1 MAAAEAANCIME
13 VSCGQA
19 ESSEKPNAEDMTSKD
34 YYFDSY
40 AHFGIHEE
48 MLKDEVRTLTYR
60 NSMFHNRHLFKDKVV
75 LDVGSGTGI
84 LCMFAAKAGA
94 RKVIGIECSSI
105 SDYAVKI
112 VKANKLDHVV
122 TIIKGK
128 VEEVELPV
136 EKVDIIISE
145 WMGYCL
151 FYESML
157 NTVLYAR
164 DKWLAPDGLIF
175 PDRATLYVTAIEDR
189 QYKDYKI
196 HWWENVYG
204 FDMSCIKDVAIKEP
218 LVDVVDP
225 KQLVTNACL
234 IKEVDIYTV
243 KVEDLTFTSPFCLQV
258 KRNDYVHALVA
269 YFNIEFTRCHKRTG
283 FSTSPE
289 SPYTH
294 WKQTVFYMEDYLTV
308 KTGEEIF
315 GTIGMRPNAKNNAA
329 PAPGLPAAR
338 APLFPGHVPD
348 PPPARDHILAPVCLH
363 QGALREGW
371 PQASGSPQL
380 RAPPAARGQNPSTSP
395 GPQPAARPAQCP
407 ARWVM
412 LGTSLLVPWL
422 QFTHRVLGL

>member
-1 MAAAEAANCIME
+1 MFKHCTEFLT
-13 VSCGQA
+13 VSQGENSA
-19 ESSEKPNAEDMTSKD
+19 KPAAEDMTSKD

-60 NSMFHNRHLFKDKVV
+60 NSMFHNKHLFKDKVV

-94 RKVIGIECSSI
+94 KKVIGIECSSI

-112 VKANKLDHVV
+112 VKANKLDHIV

-157 NTVLYAR
+157 NTVIYAR
-164 DKWLAPDGLIF
+164 DKWLVG
-175 PDRATLYVTAIEDR
+175 E
-189 QYKDYKI
+189 
-196 HWWENVYG
+196 
-204 FDMSCIKDVAIKEP
+204 VAIKEP

-225 KQLVTNACL
+225 KQLVSSACL

-243 KVEDLTFTSPFCLQV
+243 KIEDLSFTSPFCLQV
-258 KRNDYVHALVA
+258 KRNDYIHALVT

-283 FSTSPE
+283 FSTGPE

-294 WKQTVFYMEDYLTV
+294 WKQTVFYLDDYLTV

-315 GTIGMRPNAKNNAA
+315 GTISMKPNVKNN
-329 PAPGLPAAR
+329 
-338 APLFPGHVPD
+338 
-348 PPPARDHILAPVCLH
+348 RDLDFTVDLDFK
-363 QGALREGW
+363 G
-371 PQASGSPQL
+371 QL
-380 RAPPAARGQNPSTSP
+380 CEVSKTSEY
-395 GPQPAARPAQCP
+395 RM
-407 ARWVM
+407 R
-412 LGTSLLVPWL
+412 
-422 QFTHRVLGL
+422 

>member
-1 MAAAEAANCIME
+1 MEAEGRGRALPRYKRRGAGLSLSLRFARKMAEATNCTMENFVATLANGMSLQTAVE
-13 VSCGQA
+13 DA
-19 ESSEKPNAEDMTSKD
+19 ESSVKPTAEEMTSKD

-94 RKVIGIECSSI
+94 KRVIGIECSSI

-122 TIIKGK
+122 SIIKGK

-157 NTVLYAR
+157 NTVIYAR
-164 DKWLAPDGLIF
+164 DKWLTPDGLIF

-258 KRNDYVHALVA
+258 KRNDYIHALVA

-283 FSTSPE
+283 FSTSTARAGPGGGDSGPRVALHPLE
-289 SPYTH
+289 ADGVLHGGLPDG
-294 WKQTVFYMEDYLTV
+294 EDGRGDLRHHQHEAQCQEQP
-308 KTGEEIF
+308 G
-315 GTIGMRPNAKNNAA
+315 
-329 PAPGLPAAR
+329 PGLHHRPGLQGPA
-338 APLFPGHVPD
+338 V
-348 PPPARDHILAPVCLH
+348 
-363 QGALREGW
+363 
-371 PQASGSPQL
+371 
-380 RAPPAARGQNPSTSP
+380 
-395 GPQPAARPAQCP
+395 
-407 ARWVM
+407 
-412 LGTSLLVPWL
+412 
-422 QFTHRVLGL
+422 

>member
-1 MAAAEAANCIME
+1 PHLFFSCELRVVW
-13 VSCGQA
+13 VSQGENSA
-19 ESSEKPNAEDMTSKD
+19 KPAAEDMTSKD

-60 NSMFHNRHLFKDKVV
+60 NSMFHNKHLFKDKVV

-94 RKVIGIECSSI
+94 KKVIGIECSSI

-112 VKANKLDHVV
+112 VKANKLDHIV

-157 NTVLYAR
+157 NTVIYAR
-164 DKWLAPDGLIF
+164 DKWLVG
-175 PDRATLYVTAIEDR
+175 E
-189 QYKDYKI
+189 
-196 HWWENVYG
+196 
-204 FDMSCIKDVAIKEP
+204 VAIKEP

-225 KQLVTNACL
+225 KQLVSSACL

-243 KVEDLTFTSPFCLQV
+243 KIEDLSFTSPFCLQV
-258 KRNDYVHALVA
+258 KRNDYIHALVT

-283 FSTSPE
+283 FSTGPE

-294 WKQTVFYMEDYLTV
+294 WKQTVFYLDDYLTV

-315 GTIGMRPNAKNNAA
+315 GTISMKPNVKNN
-329 PAPGLPAAR
+329 
-338 APLFPGHVPD
+338 
-348 PPPARDHILAPVCLH
+348 RDLDFTVDLDFK
-363 QGALREGW
+363 G
-371 PQASGSPQL
+371 QL
-380 RAPPAARGQNPSTSP
+380 CEVSKTSEY
-395 GPQPAARPAQCP
+395 RM
-407 ARWVM
+407 R
-412 LGTSLLVPWL
+412 
-422 QFTHRVLGL
+422 